1 MDPEKIVYVSKKMGI
16 RVLIFPIRKLKLQEV
31 QRVAKDHSASLT
43 VYPAGS
49 VGFQTPTLNPSCFPV
64 SCSHLLLSPAMS
76 CWAKQSREQGGD
88 DFPEEE
94 ITGTAPGAGKGGDPS
109 SPTVPGCLQ
118 IPTVTAPKAGAPPAF
133 HAEQTWGSQHTWIS
147 CSVIH
152 ASKSLIKIS

>member
-76 CWAKQSREQGGD
+76 CWAKQSRERGGD

-109 SPTVPGCLQ
+109 SSRSTGVFADSHSYCPQ
-118 IPTVTAPKAGAPPAF
+118 SR
-133 HAEQTWGSQHTWIS
+133 GSPSFPCRADLGKSAHLDLLLSYS
-147 CSVIH
+147 C
-152 ASKSLIKIS
+152 KQEFN